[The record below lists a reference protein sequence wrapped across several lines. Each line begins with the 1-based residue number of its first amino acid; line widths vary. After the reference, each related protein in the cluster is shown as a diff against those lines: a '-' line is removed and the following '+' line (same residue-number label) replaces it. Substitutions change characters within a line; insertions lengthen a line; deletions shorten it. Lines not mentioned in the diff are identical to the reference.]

1 MSELMITYFKYMLH
15 LVVNTAM
22 DLYLGNGSCIQNIVE
37 GFGKRHFENSYTLLN
52 TILYKCTS

>member
-1 MSELMITYFKYMLH
+1 MITYFKYMLH
-15 LVVNTAM
+15 LVVNTPM
-22 DLYLGNGSCIQNIVE
+22 DFYLGNGSCIQNIVE